1 MPELGLDTRAGYS
14 LLYSAGL
21 LYSNGRGLISQ
32 EYSMLS
38 ILELIHLML
47 IVDSRSQ
54 EEIPLVTAG
63 YSMLVTP
70 FRYLCCRYRRLML
83 ALDPKRLSKS

>member
-14 LLYSAGL
+14 LLDSAGL

-47 IVDSRSQ
+47 IVDSR
-54 EEIPLVTAG
+54 
-63 YSMLVTP
+63 
-70 FRYLCCRYRRLML
+70 
-83 ALDPKRLSKS
+83 